1 MKKIVRL
8 TESELNRIVE
18 RSVRRA
24 INEGTLNEVN
34 WKDVR
39 NTVGAAAA
47 SIPLMY
53 GGMVAYDKV
62 HENDPE
68 IDPQQQEI
76 NNDIKNGLGQH
87 VLEPG
92 GEADDL
98 PNDTIHFDTA
108 RRDSK
113 FEARIRGAVME
124 SIKKLMNGR
133 L

>member
-18 RSVRRA
+18 KSVRRA
-24 INEGTLNEVN
+24 INEGAVNES

-92 GEADDL
+92 GEADDI
-98 PNDTIHFDTA
+98 PNDTIDFNTA
-108 RRDSK
+108 RRGLQVNSRMIK
-113 FEARIRGAVME
+113 GAVME

>member
-39 NTVGAAAA
+39 NTVGAGIGAGLLTTGAAA
-47 SIPLMY
+47 AGAFDDDPLF
-53 GGMVAYDKV
+53 
-62 HENDPE
+62 NDPQGA
-68 IDPQQQEI
+68 DQEVV
-76 NNDIKNGLGQH
+76 DFLGDN
-87 VLEPG
+87 EY
-92 GEADDL
+92 ENEEL
-98 PNDTIHFDTA
+98 PNDTIHFDDV

-113 FEARIRGAVME
+113 FESRIKGAVME
-124 SIKKLMNGR
+124 SIKKLINGR